1 MTDAKKES
9 PVQFITQIE
18 SVRLTNFSIRMMW
31 KATAGLI
38 AITFRL
44 LTAIILAIVRV
55 RQRNRT
61 NW

>member
-1 MTDAKKES
+1 MADTKKNS

-18 SVRLTNFSIRMMW
+18 SVRLTNFSIRVMW
-31 KATAGLI
+31 KAAAGLI
-38 AITFRL
+38 AVTFRL

>member
-1 MTDAKKES
+1 MADAKKKS

-18 SVRLTNFSIRMMW
+18 TVRLANFFIRVTW